1 MRPLKLK
8 LTAFGPYKNT
18 EEIDFADLQGNQL
31 FVISGS
37 TGSGKT
43 TIFDGICF
51 ALYGS
56 ASGSDRSESRI
67 LRSDFAED
75 STHTCVEMEFEIH
88 NKIYRILRQIGHIK
102 NGNKGATGER
112 YEFFEKCEDGEKPC
126 VERQIVSE
134 INRRVEEIIGLTQN
148 QFSQIVML
156 PQGEFRKLLTSET
169 DNKEE
174 ILRKIFKTEPYKMI
188 SERLKQKKDA
198 AAKAYQLE
206 EQVLNSHIRS
216 AGASLPERE
225 SELFEVMSREHFNVN
240 QIVDGLK
247 KEALFYTEKIGEDEQ
262 RYKTLY
268 KQHDEQF
275 NAYHEAKKWK
285 DRFTELEAKE
295 QRLEKLKE
303 QLPSFQEKEQRV
315 KHAERASFIVGIEN
329 LFNELQ
335 KNETEKFQLLEK
347 AVQQEQKS
355 KESAAK
361 AEAAAAE
368 EEGRQPEREESR
380 EKVMQLQH
388 LLPQVQE
395 LDSKRLELE
404 RFEASAKQA
413 GKRLH
418 DAEKEHSK
426 KKEEKEAVAGKVEEL
441 EKGLETYDEKQE
453 LLTGLGN
460 KTRILKS
467 YIDLQSA
474 KFAQEKELEA
484 KEAAFRKKDLAYKQQ
499 ESLWFASQA
508 HILAEQLHEGSAC
521 PVCGSLD
528 HPAKST
534 AFQEQTVSKE
544 ELEAAKSE
552 LNTVDSEFRNA
563 AAKLA
568 SLEEQLQGKK
578 KELEADALAAENAD
592 SKYIELEDLKQQVDK
607 QVRGLQSDKLELRK
621 LKEGLAARNQQAEKL
636 EQEKSAL
643 LVEVNEK
650 KSAFDTAKALFEDKL
665 LFIPEDMRLLS
676 ALEAKIK
683 LALSRKQQLEQSW
696 EAAQK
701 NFHDAKEKLASAAV
715 TLQHSKTTAKEISE
729 KRERAEQQF
738 AEALKKSDFESEAA
752 YQQAKMKEADFAAL
766 KKEILDYN
774 QSRHTLEQQ
783 VKELNELL
791 SDREN
796 EDLTQFEKIL
806 AELKK
811 GYEQAL
817 AELNRSKDFK
827 QKTADLIRDID
838 DVIEKAAEAERTLN
852 RIADLHD
859 MIRGQNSLKISF
871 ERYLQIEYLEQII
884 LAANERLRNL
894 SNGQFYLIRSDRQ
907 ESRGKQSGL
916 GLDVYDSYTGQTR
929 DVKTLSGGEKFNA
942 SLCLALGMADVIQS
956 FEGNVSIDTMF
967 IDEGFGSLDEE
978 SLNKS
983 IEVLIDLQKSGR
995 MIGVISHVQELKA
1008 AIPAILEVKKSK
1020 EGFSQTKFLIK

>member
-75 STHTCVEMEFEIH
+75 GTHTCVEMEFEIH
-88 NKIYRILRQIGHIK
+88 NKIYRILRQMGHVK
-102 NGNKGATGER
+102 KGNKSATGER
-112 YEFFEKCEDGEKPC
+112 YEFFEQCEDGEKPC

-188 SERLKQKKDA
+188 SERLKQKRDA
-198 AAKAYQLE
+198 AKEAYQLE
-206 EQVLNSHIRS
+206 EQVLNGHIQS
-216 AGASLPERE
+216 VLSSLPQRE
-225 SELFEVMSREHFNVN
+225 SELFEVVSREHYNIN
-240 QIVDGLK
+240 QILAGLQ
-247 KEALFYTEKIGEDEQ
+247 KEAAFYKEKISADQEQ
-262 RYKTLY
+262 YQALY
-268 KQHDEQF
+268 KKHNEKIE
-275 NAYHEAKKWK
+275 AYHEAKKWNSRFAELEEK
-285 DRFTELEAKE
+285 ERRFTSMDE
-295 QRLEKLKE
+295 QQPL
-303 QLPSFQEKEQRV
+303 FAEKESQLQQ
-315 KHAERASFIVGIEN
+315 AERAGFIETIEN
-329 LFNELQ
+329 LFIELQ
-335 KNETEKFQLLEK
+335 KNELEKNRLLEEAEK
-347 AVQQEQKS
+347 AEKTAEQAK
-355 KESAAK
+355 AK
-361 AEAAAAE
+361 AEE
-368 EEGRQPEREESR
+368 RFTGEEGRSGQREEAQGNVIR
-380 EKVMQLQH
+380 LQN

-395 LDSKRLELE
+395 LALKESELGRLKIAVEKAEKNRQTAEKSHAKRKVERDDTARKVVELE
-404 RFEASAKQA
+404 KNLEPYDEKREQLTRLNEQMRVVKEYLTVQAAKEKQE
-413 GKRLH
+413 REL
-418 DAEKEHSK
+418 AEKE
-426 KKEEKEAVAGKVEEL
+426 
-441 EKGLETYDEKQE
+441 
-453 LLTGLGN
+453 
-460 KTRILKS
+460 
-467 YIDLQSA
+467 SA
-474 KFAQEKELEA
+474 FREQAAAYKNLEA
-484 KEAAFRKKDLAYKQQ
+484 
-499 ESLWFASQA
+499 SWFADQA
-508 HILAEQLHEGSAC
+508 HILAGQLHDGEAC
-521 PVCGSLD
+521 PVCGSHE
-528 HPAKST
+528 HPNKQAASEGP
-534 AFQEQTVSKE
+534 AVSKE
-544 ELEAAKSE
+544 ELETAKLE
-552 LNTVDSEFRNA
+552 LDKVDGRFRDA
-563 AAKLA
+563 FAKLA
-568 SLEEQLQGKK
+568 SLKEQLSQKAAL
-578 KELEADALAAENAD
+578 LEGYGVEGSKAESEAVRF
-592 SKYIELEDLKQQVDK
+592 EELKQQTDK
-607 QVRGLQSDKLELRK
+607 EVRVLQLQKAELRE
-621 LKEGLAARNQQAEKL
+621 LKERLTVQTQQVETLEKEKTAWLAEMNTQ
-636 EQEKSAL
+636 
-643 LVEVNEK
+643 
-650 KSAFDTAKALFEDKL
+650 KSAFEAAEAVVADKL
-665 LFIPEDMRLLS
+665 SSIPDNMRELS
-676 ALEAKIK
+676 FLQAEINQAID
-683 LALSRKQQLEQSW
+683 RKKQLENAW
-696 EAAQK
+696 ATAQK
-701 NFHDAKEKLASAAV
+701 EFQQAKEQLTSAAV
-715 TLQHSKTTAKEISE
+715 SLGNAKANAEEMTVKKE
-729 KRERAEQQF
+729 KAEEQF
-738 AEALKKSDFESEAA
+738 KEALQKSAFESESA
-752 YQQAKMKEADFAAL
+752 YQQAKMKEMDFADL
-766 KKEILDYN
+766 KQEILDFN
-774 QSRHTLEQQ
+774 QNRHTLQQ
-783 VKELNELL
+783 QIKELVEILAN
-791 SDREN
+791 RKN
-796 EDLTQFEKIL
+796 EDLSHSELEL
-806 AELKK
+806 AELKQ

-817 AELNRSKDFK
+817 DQLNHSTQCQKKADELVHNIGATLE
-827 QKTADLIRDID
+827 KTAAS
-838 DVIEKAAEAERTLN
+838 EQQLN

-907 ESRGKQSGL
+907 EARGKQSGL